1 MKVRMENARRAGVV
15 LASRRGAAARRKATA
30 KQGRRGGVPS
40 KGNGS
45 HAATEAQT
53 PSKDRASS
61 PLSLKEK
68 LARASAASSQAMA
81 EGARSPNEIA
91 YEEGGTLRYTVV
103 GAQAGRSLDAFLVAA
118 LPADVGKTRSRV
130 QQAIASGGHAVTLNG
145 AATRESAA
153 RLSLHDVV
161 TWEHQVPG
169 AATAITQQH
178 HGGSDGVQARH
189 PGSGSLEHLAT
200 EEDLLL
206 AEQDGP

>member
-1 MKVRMENARRAGVV
+1 MGNARRTGVV

-30 KQGRRGGVPS
+30 KQQGRRGGVPS

-45 HAATEAQT
+45 HAAST

-61 PLSLKEK
+61 PLSLEEK
-68 LARASAASSQAMA
+68 LARASAASTQAMA

-91 YEEGGTLRYTVV
+91 YEEGGTLRYTVA

-145 AATRESAA
+145 AATREPAA
-153 RLSLHDVV
+153 RLSLHSVV

-169 AATAITQQH
+169 AAPATTQQH

-189 PGSGSLEHLAT
+189 PGSGSGSLEHLAT